1 MGKLGTL
8 LRSLLAAV
16 LIAAVRCYQL
26 VVRPLFPAV
35 CRFSPSCSEY
45 FIQAVHQHGPLRGA
59 SRGIDTPHRA
69 PTPRARGGWGVG
81 PPPPNPP
88 PPRGRGE

>member
-59 SRGIDTPHRA
+59 SRGIGRLCRCHPWH
-69 PTPRARGGWGVG
+69 PGGYD
-81 PPPPNPP
+81 PP
-88 PPRGRGE
+88 